1 MNLATFERARLAAFV
16 YDQARHTGSL
26 DCMKA
31 VAYVMRNRVQS
42 GWGDGSWLSVL
53 ELAAS
58 VAGNEPPESNSG
70 LRDSR
75 LGTLVQPSAFSA
87 NPSIDRLL
95 QLIVRDID
103 DIYLDQDHFGDNP
116 TERLVCGDKPP
127 KSGALYYSFVDRD
140 PRTWFIENIV
150 RQPLEHPQT
159 GTLGTLMLFR

>member
-53 ELAAS
+53 QMAPS
-58 VAGNEPPESNSG
+58 VAGNEPASG
-70 LRDSR
+70 VEDAMCR
-75 LGTLVQPSAFSA
+75 TQPSAFSA